1 MKTKHLL
8 LAMLML
14 FPIGITAQSD
24 FAISA
29 SYLPYENTILIH
41 LANNTDKPM
50 RIRNNYGGG
59 TSGSHIQFIL
69 KDKAGKEIS
78 LFEAG
83 FLEGVD
89 YQRFVD
95 ISPRSTKTI
104 KYRLRSLTPSS
115 YDVSEVYSVEAR
127 CYIHYLISGKNKYDF
142 FDKVLTINTKQDLMI
157 YPGYDSHA
165 KNMII
170 TLSNASDHEISVRN
184 PTSAVKFE
192 LLNQQGVKF
201 ATRSYPFII
210 KGTGAPDV
218 IKIAPKSQVR
228 LDYSFSQIAAGIA
241 DPAQV
246 ASVEA
251 HFSAYYDIP
260 AKNVTNAFSGR
271 TYTFKIK

>member
-89 YQRFVD
+89 
-95 ISPRSTKTI
+95 
-104 KYRLRSLTPSS
+104 
-115 YDVSEVYSVEAR
+115 
-127 CYIHYLISGKNKYDF
+127 
-142 FDKVLTINTKQDLMI
+142 
-157 YPGYDSHA
+157 
-165 KNMII
+165 
-170 TLSNASDHEISVRN
+170 
-184 PTSAVKFE
+184 
-192 LLNQQGVKF
+192 
-201 ATRSYPFII
+201 
-210 KGTGAPDV
+210 
-218 IKIAPKSQVR
+218 
-228 LDYSFSQIAAGIA
+228 
-241 DPAQV
+241 
-246 ASVEA
+246 
-251 HFSAYYDIP
+251 
-260 AKNVTNAFSGR
+260 
-271 TYTFKIK
+271 

>member
-41 LANNTDKPM
+41 LVNNTDKPM

-184 PTSAVKFE
+184 PSSAVKFE
-192 LLNQQGVKF
+192 LLNQQGIKF

-228 LDYSFSQIAAGIA
+228 LDYSFSQIAAGVA
-241 DPAQV
+241 DPSQV
-246 ASVEA
+246 ASVEVNC
-251 HFSAYYDIP
+251 SAYYDIP
-260 AKNVTNAFSGR
+260 AKNVTNALSDR
-271 TYTFKIK
+271 IYTFNAK

>member
-1 MKTKHLL
+1 MKPFAFFCVIVLL
-8 LAMLML
+8 
-14 FPIGITAQSD
+14 PIGLTAQSD

-41 LANNTDKPM
+41 LVNNTDKPM

-184 PTSAVKFE
+184 PSSAVKFE
-192 LLNQQGVKF
+192 LLNQQGIKF

-228 LDYSFSQIAAGIA
+228 LDYSFSQIAAGVA
-241 DPAQV
+241 DPSQV
-246 ASVEA
+246 ASVEVNC
-251 HFSAYYDIP
+251 SAYYDIP
-260 AKNVTNAFSGR
+260 AKNVTNALSVR
-271 TYTFKIK
+271 TYIFNAK

>member
-1 MKTKHLL
+1 MKPFAFFCVIILL
-8 LAMLML
+8 
-14 FPIGITAQSD
+14 PIGLKAQSD
-24 FAISA
+24 FTISA
-29 SYLPYENTILIH
+29 TYLPYESTILLH

-50 RIRNNYGGG
+50 RIRNNFGGG
-59 TSGSHIQFIL
+59 TSGSFVVFLL
-69 KDKAGKEIS
+69 KDKAGKKIS
-78 LFEAG
+78 EYHAVFG
-83 FLEGVD
+83 EGVN
-89 YQRFVD
+89 YQHFVD

-104 KYRLRSLTPSS
+104 KYPLRSLAPSS
-115 YDVSEVYSVEAR
+115 RNVSEIYSVDAS
-127 CYIHYLISGKNKYDF
+127 CFIGYSIQGKDVYEY
-142 FDKVLTINTKQDLMI
+142 FDKVLTIHTKQDLMI
-157 YPGYDSHA
+157 YPGYDSYA

-184 PTSAVKFE
+184 PSSAVKFE
-192 LLNQQGVKF
+192 LLNQQGIKF

>member
-1 MKTKHLL
+1 
-8 LAMLML
+8 
-14 FPIGITAQSD
+14 
-24 FAISA
+24 
-29 SYLPYENTILIH
+29 
-41 LANNTDKPM
+41 M